1 MVQSI
6 GVHKK
11 IGNLRVDFEFSHK
24 FNILMGD
31 SASGKSYVLKL
42 LSRELYGDRRKQCV
56 LVNYMDAQY
65 SEEHILQRIN
75 GMNVV
80 LLDNVELYLTQK
92 ILDFISNS
100 DIMALIAGRYF
111 YNLYFNQ
118 SVFYRV
124 NFNKQ
129 YLTIYETGGD
139 LSD

>member
-1 MVQSI
+1 MLQSI
-6 GVHKK
+6 GVHKN
-11 IGNLRVDFEFSHK
+11 IGNLRVDFDFSHK

-31 SASGKSYVLKL
+31 SASGKSYVLKI
-42 LSRELYGDRRKQCV
+42 LSRELYGDREKRCV

-75 GMNVV
+75 KMNVI
-80 LLDNVELYLTQK
+80 LLDNAELYLTQK
-92 ILDFISNS
+92 IINFISNA
-100 DIMALIAGRYF
+100 DAIVLIAGRYF
-111 YNLYFNQ
+111 FNLYFNQ

-139 LSD
+139 FSD

>member
-1 MVQSI
+1 MLQSI
-6 GVHKK
+6 GVHKN
-11 IGNLRVDFEFSHK
+11 IGNLRVDFDFSHK

-31 SASGKSYVLKL
+31 SASGKSYVLKI
-42 LSRELYGDRRKQCV
+42 LSRELYGDREKQCV

-75 GMNVV
+75 KMNVI
-80 LLDNVELYLTQK
+80 LLDNAELYLTQK
-92 ILDFISNS
+92 IINFISNA
-100 DIMALIAGRYF
+100 DAIVLIAGRYF
-111 YNLYFNQ
+111 FNLYFNQ

-139 LSD
+139 FSD